1 MIERQNKFCKQA
13 IYRTFFI
20 KNQLQINLR
29 EVKRVFVDMQ
39 IIRII
44 LASAWVGI
52 SSIAV
57 VGGAYVIMRSPPPE
71 WIQVVRFGR
80 STIRLIDR
88 IVKILEQLDGQDNEQ
103 QDDQQS
109 D

>member
-1 MIERQNKFCKQA
+1 
-13 IYRTFFI
+13 
-20 KNQLQINLR
+20 
-29 EVKRVFVDMQ
+29 MQ

-57 VGGAYVIMRSPPPE
+57 VSGAYVIMQSPPFE

-80 STIRLIDR
+80 STIRLIGR
-88 IVKILEQLDGQDNEQ
+88 IDQILEQLDGQDNEQ
-103 QDDQQS
+103 QEDQQS